1 MSASA
6 ALGDLIPL
14 VTPAWVY
21 QATQVAFV
29 AFLVMLPLGVGML
42 TFCVYKSIHDDRASV
57 RRALRII
64 NILYPPTVTPRPV
77 TTRDRHGRV
86 VRHVRAEVVIDQ
98 PRQLPQ
104 RPTGDRHGAES

>member
-1 MSASA
+1 MTASA
-6 ALGDLIPL
+6 VLGDLIPL

-21 QATQVAFV
+21 QATQAAFV
-29 AFLVMLPLGVGML
+29 AFLVMLPLGVGLL

-64 NILYPPTVTPRPV
+64 NTLYPPTVTPLPV
-77 TTRDRHGRV
+77 TTRDRLGRV
-86 VRHVRAEVVIDQ
+86 VHHVRAEVVVEH

-104 RPTGDRHGAES
+104 RPTRDRDGAES